1 MEVIKVTY
9 MTCNWSSSSVNL
21 FNTAFIT
28 AVITHPPI
36 FTPEFTATSGGRA
49 VPGIAGEL
57 TMITQTCSWFL
68 GVGPPRKEKEGK
80 ERNKWK

>member
-1 MEVIKVTY
+1 
-9 MTCNWSSSSVNL
+9 
-21 FNTAFIT
+21 
-28 AVITHPPI
+28 VITHPPI